1 MGENDNAVEQA
12 PASPVP
18 TITNPA
24 TTRTER
30 LLVGI
35 AEISRYDGNRYDKDF
50 VLAFVEEVHGRAA
63 ILLSHRQ
70 MARLAASIGMSID
83 TEDQFKNFKMLL
95 GNDEAEVT
103 LQVQFHNAGSTYTD
117 KNGIEVVRTES
128 DVSLL
133 PQTIVLPRETRV
145 MIIKE
150 AVKGLTTT
158 WTSASRFTAKK
169 ATSGV
174 ASEEE

>member
-1 MGENDNAVEQA
+1 MAKGDNAVEQA
-12 PASPVP
+12 PAIP
-18 TITNPA
+18 TVERIAPA

-30 LLVGI
+30 VLVGI

-50 VLAFVEEVHGRAA
+50 VLAFVEEVYGRAA

-70 MARLAASIGMSID
+70 MVKLAGSIGMFIN
-83 TEDQFKNFKMLL
+83 TEDQFQNFKMLL

-103 LQVQFHNAGSTYTD
+103 LQVQFHTAGSTYTD

-150 AVKGLTTT
+150 AVKSLTTT
-158 WTSASRFTAKK
+158 WTSASRFSAKK
-169 ATSGV
+169 VT